1 EGKGTHH
8 HGQKGVEYQ
17 GKKNQGTLVFHVL
30 VTNQKAE
37 KKMKEMKAST
47 EEIRNE
53 MTHLINL
60 AENCHNAFLQIRE
73 AVHPLILAAQSL
85 DAQVDELV
93 SAFLAQNHGD

>member
-1 EGKGTHH
+1 MDRRELNIKGRRI
-8 HGQKGVEYQ
+8 K
-17 GKKNQGTLVFHVL
+17 
-30 VTNQKAE
+30 KAE

-47 EEIRNE
+47 EEMRNE

-73 AVHPLILAAQSL
+73 AVNPLILSAQSL

-93 SAFLAQNHGD
+93 SSFLAQNHGN

>member
-1 EGKGTHH
+1 MARRELNIKGRRI
-8 HGQKGVEYQ
+8 K
-17 GKKNQGTLVFHVL
+17 
-30 VTNQKAE
+30 KAE

-47 EEIRNE
+47 EEMRNE